1 MKTGHNALDTLLQTD
16 NFIKVAV
23 WDLPEDKGI
32 EVTTLCCLHGAA
44 IDRVAILSNILQT
57 LEIDSEELLLAY
69 QMYKEREDE
78 SKNNEG

>member
-1 MKTGHNALDTLLQTD
+1 MKTKHNALDTLLQTD

-23 WDLPEDKGI
+23 WDVPEDDGI

-44 IDRVAILSNILQT
+44 IDRVVILSNILQT
-57 LEIDSEELLLAY
+57 LEIDDRELLLAY
-69 QMYKEREDE
+69 QRYKEREDE

>member
-1 MKTGHNALDTLLQTD
+1 MKTEHNVLDTLLQTD

>member
-23 WDLPEDKGI
+23 WDVPEDECI

-57 LEIDSEELLLAY
+57 LEIDARELLLAY